1 MAITT
6 QQVEAS
12 WKALASWW
20 TPQKS
25 LFENEKVGP
34 GDRDD
39 EIDRVLTVFTSDR
52 GEKLGPSLS
61 YGENCTP
68 KLVAEFMAGLAQR
81 HKPKSLLD
89 PACGYGL
96 LLATAAA
103 ASEARILKGIEI
115 NADIV
120 KRASKIWGE
129 TLELTN
135 GDAISCLEEHDD
147 KYDMVVSDPPLGL
160 RLSESQLRALDN
172 KKAGRDFSSALIHSC
187 LNKLAPEGIGVFNV
201 APSFLLDGQKKSF
214 LSSLNQAG
222 YRVSACIQVP
232 SGTRHNTMIS
242 TYVVVVEAGEQG
254 QVFIGQ
260 MKDDTEHLRRLISNL
275 YRRKPKGDVS
285 LGRLCDFTV
294 FRSFDSFVARE
305 QLERLARDWRWTPHR
320 GSDVIKDYE
329 VIRRTEAS
337 SSPAMDDDSS
347 SLFLKLLGK
356 PQASRQYEDVSKARE
371 IGHLKVNEAI
381 VEPAFLEY
389 WLNESRIGQ
398 LTIGSIQDGM
408 TIPRTRL
415 SAIAEATIYLPPK
428 ELQRCVC
435 EGWSFL
441 KKVRSEA
448 DELESELSNWTEDP
462 QKLLGRIKSI
472 NQEDRY
478 EDWIESLP
486 FPLASILWRHHAAK
500 DSYRERYQ
508 VLLHFFEATAAFVA
522 TVHLSAYLSSESQ
535 WEQIGQ
541 DLGSKLYA
549 QGLSLDRATFGAWK
563 LVVERLASACSASLK
578 KADEDSDQ
586 LRLLEQIYCTSDRQV
601 LDMLSHKKLLQVL
614 QAANKIRNDNLG
626 HSGAIGEE
634 VAMRIHGELLDLVYQ
649 LRGAFG
655 RNWSRYE
662 LLQPGT
668 FRYKAGIYHV
678 TCKRIMGTRSA
689 PFEEVEYE
697 STMPLETDALYLFD
711 SLNRT
716 GLKLEP
722 FVEVIPSPERQAVAC
737 FIFNRVDRD
746 SARWVSYHFEQEAE
760 ISHPSIGVLNALSRL
775 HRFNPSTGSG

>member
-20 TPQKS
+20 TPQRS
-25 LFENEKVGP
+25 LFENEAEDP
-34 GDRDD
+34 GERD
-39 EIDRVLTVFTSDR
+39 EAERVLKVLASDR
-52 GEKLGPSLS
+52 GKNLGPSLS
-61 YGENCTP
+61 CGEHCTP
-68 KLVAEFMAGLAQR
+68 KLVAQFVAALAQR
-81 HKPKSLLD
+81 TKPNSLLD

-103 ASEARILKGIEI
+103 ASEARILRGIEI
-115 NADIV
+115 NVDIAN
-120 KRASKIWGE
+120 RASTIWGE
-129 TLELTN
+129 ALELTT
-135 GDAISCLEEHDD
+135 GEALACLTEHGE
-147 KYDMVVSDPPLGL
+147 KYDMVVCDPPLGL
-160 RLSESQLRALDN
+160 RLSESQLRALGDRA
-172 KKAGRDFSSALIHSC
+172 AGRDFSSALILSS
-187 LNKLAPEGIGVFNV
+187 LRKMMPGGIGVFTV
-201 APSFLLDGQKKSF
+201 APSFLLLKHKEAF
-214 LSSLNQAG
+214 LSKLGQAG
-222 YRVSACIQVP
+222 FRVSACIQVP
-232 SGTRHNTMIS
+232 SGTRHNTTVS
-242 TYVVVVEAGEQG
+242 TYVVIVEAGEQG

-260 MKDDTEHLRRLISNL
+260 MKDDAEHLRHLINNL

-285 LGRLCDFTV
+285 LGRLCDFSV
-294 FRSFDSFVARE
+294 FRSYDSFVARE
-305 QLERLARDWRWTPHR
+305 QLERLAREWGWAPHH
-320 GSDVIKDYE
+320 GIKIIKEYE
-329 VIRRTEAS
+329 VIRRGRAS
-337 SSPAMDDDSS
+337 RSPAVDEDSS
-347 SLFLKLLGK
+347 SLFLKLIGK
-356 PQASRQYEDVSKARE
+356 PQASRQFEDVAKISE
-371 IGHLKVNEAI
+371 VGHIKVNEDL
-381 VEPAFLEY
+381 VEPAFMEY

-398 LTIGSIQDGM
+398 LTLGSIQDGI

-415 SAIAEATIYLPPK
+415 AALAEATIYLPPK
-428 ELQRCVC
+428 ELQRSVC
-435 EGWSFL
+435 DGWSYL

-448 DELESELSNWTEDP
+448 DELESILSNWSEDP
-462 QKLLGRIKSI
+462 QQLLNRIKSI

-486 FPLASILWRHHAAK
+486 FPLASILWRHHAAN
-500 DSYRERYQ
+500 DSYRDRYQ

-522 TVHLSAYLSSESQ
+522 TVHLSAYLSSDSQ
-535 WEQIGQ
+535 WDQIGQ
-541 DLGSKLYA
+541 DLGSRLSA
-549 QGLSLDRATFGAWK
+549 QGLSLERATFGAWK
-563 LVVERLASACSASLK
+563 LVVERLASACSSSLK

-586 LRLLEQIYCTSDRQV
+586 LSLLEQIYGTSDRQV

-634 VAMRIHGELLDLVYQ
+634 AAMRIHGDLLDLVYQ
-649 LRGAFG
+649 LRGVFG

-668 FRYKAGIYHV
+668 FRYKAGVYHA

-711 SLNRT
+711 SLRRT
-716 GLKLEP
+716 GLKLQP

-746 SARWVSYHFEQEAE
+746 SARWVSYHFDQESE
-760 ISHPSIGVLNALSRL
+760 ISHPSSGVLNALSRL
-775 HRFNPSTGSG
+775 NRFNPSIGSS